1 MALVEFEH
9 VEKYYGDYH
18 ALRDINLRFEK
29 GQVVVLLGPSG
40 SGKSTLIRTINGLE
54 AVDKGSLL
62 VNGHQVAGAS
72 QKDLVPLR
80 KEVGMVFQ
88 HFNLYPHKT
97 VLENVTL
104 APIKVLGIDK
114 KEAEKTAQKY
124 LEFVNM
130 WDKKDSYPAM
140 LSGGQKQRIVIARGL
155 AMHPELLLFDEPTS
169 ALDPETIGDV
179 LAVMQKLAHDGMN
192 MIIVTHEMGFAR
204 EVADR
209 IILPPLTNQ
218 IVNLIKNTSTV
229 AIISGVDL
237 MFVTKSWSALN
248 GNYIPAFLGAA
259 LLYFSLC
266 FPVAQFGRKMEQANK
281 KPIHFRRLLWNPF

>member
-1 MALVEFEH
+1 MALVEFKH

-140 LSGGQKQRIVIARGL
+140 LSGGQKQRIAIARGL

-192 MIIVTHEMGFAR
+192 MIVVTHEMGFAH

-209 IILPPLTNQ
+209 IIFMADGEVLVDTTDVDDFFDNPSEPRAQQFLS
-218 IVNLIKNTSTV
+218 K
-229 AIISGVDL
+229 IINHESDKV
-237 MFVTKSWSALN
+237 K
-248 GNYIPAFLGAA
+248 
-259 LLYFSLC
+259 
-266 FPVAQFGRKMEQANK
+266 
-281 KPIHFRRLLWNPF
+281 